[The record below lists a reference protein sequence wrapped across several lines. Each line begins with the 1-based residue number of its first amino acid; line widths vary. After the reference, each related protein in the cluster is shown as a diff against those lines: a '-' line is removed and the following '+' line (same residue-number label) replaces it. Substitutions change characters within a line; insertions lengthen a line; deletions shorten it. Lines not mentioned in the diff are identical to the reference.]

1 MIRAENLRNGPVSTC
16 GAHFCPMHVMGWV
29 GCQIHPDHIKL
40 SVAYSLHFVCG
51 IILQSHCPRCNNLLS
66 LKPIDSSQIY
76 VHCIQCGWDS
86 EQDHF
91 MSDSIPKMVIALRN
105 KGWSNGQRLC
115 NQPLLPLEKTFCP
128 RCITHALSRYDEL
141 SRVGWAKILHLSL
154 EEFSDLLPLFFKDY
168 GLKFPLKSEPILT
181 SQQKSKITY
190 TNDLIINNEQNIT
203 QNESAS
209 EPSNLIGNEL
219 AVDLNGI
226 PNSIEYLQN
235 TNSSNILFDSNQ
247 NNKFCPKSSDN
258 MNNIEKSRTEFEIDK
273 SINFCESQEN
283 AIDPIVDNNIPIL
296 PLHQE
301 YNQESES
308 IQAEWYF
315 QTTDSDYFLQVKLI
329 NNQSNPIS
337 IQFVINLP
345 KPLTIIGDLRY
356 VLQPLS
362 EKSLSLLL
370 IARNIG
376 EFSCDGSILIES
388 PQGLISLPT
397 IIISISHIS
406 EMGYSSDQI
415 INIRFSLYHTS
426 PGI

>member
-1 MIRAENLRNGPVSTC
+1 MQSTIITPRKD
-16 GAHFCPMHVMGWV
+16 FC
-29 GCQIHPDHIKL
+29 
-40 SVAYSLHFVCG
+40 S
-51 IILQSHCPRCNNLLS
+51 
-66 LKPIDSSQIY
+66 
-76 VHCIQCGWDS
+76 
-86 EQDHF
+86 
-91 MSDSIPKMVIALRN
+91 
-105 KGWSNGQRLC
+105 
-115 NQPLLPLEKTFCP
+115 

-247 NNKFCPKSSDN
+247 NNEFCPKSSDN

-337 IQFVINLP
+337 IQFVN
-345 KPLTIIGDLRY
+345 
-356 VLQPLS
+356 
-362 EKSLSLLL
+362 
-370 IARNIG
+370 
-376 EFSCDGSILIES
+376 
-388 PQGLISLPT
+388 
-397 IIISISHIS
+397 
-406 EMGYSSDQI
+406 
-415 INIRFSLYHTS
+415 
-426 PGI
+426 